1 MIIDLHCDTISEIYK
16 NKSINLKENNL
27 MIDINKLKKSDVLL
41 QCFAMF
47 TYLPDVDSPYNY
59 VNEMISVYEKE
70 IEKNSTD
77 IAFAK
82 SCEDILKNTENK
94 KISAFLTI
102 EEGEAIEGSIE
113 KLIHF
118 YNRGVRMM
126 TLTWNFEN
134 CIGFGNKK
142 LIKNGE
148 CVGYIPDKENGLKPF
163 GFEAVEKME
172 ELGMIVDISHLSD
185 AGIYDIIDMTKKP
198 FAASHSNGRAICD
211 HPRNL
216 TDDMIKKMANRGC
229 IAGLNFYPEFLS
241 RDFTNRERKAYI
253 DDVIVMLK
261 YMVDIGGSEFVAI
274 GSDYDGFSDSLE
286 WSDAGGTKSLIEA
299 MEKSG
304 FTQSLIENITYKNAL
319 RIIKEVVK

>member
-1 MIIDLHCDTISEIYK
+1 
-16 NKSINLKENNL
+16 
-27 MIDINKLKKSDVLL
+27 
-41 QCFAMF
+41 
-47 TYLPDVDSPYNY
+47 
-59 VNEMISVYEKE
+59 
-70 IEKNSTD
+70 
-77 IAFAK
+77 
-82 SCEDILKNTENK
+82 
-94 KISAFLTI
+94 
-102 EEGEAIEGSIE
+102 
-113 KLIHF
+113 
-118 YNRGVRMM
+118 MM

-142 LIKNGE
+142 LIKNNICTE
-148 CVGYIPDKENGLKPF
+148 YIPDKENGLKPF
-163 GFEAVEKME
+163 GFEVVEKME

-198 FAASHSNGRAICD
+198 FVASHSNARAICD

-216 TDDMIKKMANRGC
+216 TDDMIKKMASRGC
-229 IAGLNFYPEFLS
+229 IAGLNFYQEFLS

-253 DDVIVMLK
+253 DDIIVMLK

-274 GSDYDGFSDSLE
+274 GSDYDGFSDLLE
-286 WSDAGGTKSLIEA
+286 WSDAGGMKSLIEA